1 MDKEKNEE
9 INEEKENEEE
19 NESEVYIEIEQL
31 FYSSANNPDHHL
43 QFNRFLNPAGF
54 DQFKINFYDKDKL
67 VNDFIFTGAECLEFA
82 MGMKK
87 IVLNALIEKT
97 DFMAENAINEAMYS
111 VAEENNN
118 EVI

>member
-1 MDKEKNEE
+1 MDKEKEE
-9 INEEKENEEE
+9 VIEDKIENEEE

-31 FYSSANNPDHHL
+31 IYDSANNPDHHL
-43 QFNRFLNPAGF
+43 QFSRLLNPDGF
-54 DQFKINFYDKDKL
+54 DLFKLIFYDKDKL
-67 VNDFIFTGAECLEFA
+67 LNDFVFTGAECLEFA

-87 IVLNALIEKT
+87 IAMNALIEKT
-97 DFMAENAINEAMYS
+97 DFMAENAVNEAMYS